1 MNRTLILKTLLQA
14 LSLRRFLF
22 KVPDKPKTLFL
33 TFDDGPDPVYTPKI
47 LEILDHH
54 RIQASFFLV
63 GQQVEQHPEILHRL
77 KLGSHT
83 VGLHTYSHQSIRS
96 LDKTQLATE
105 IEQNQ
110 NAIHEVLGQRP
121 NLLRPP
127 RGEIS
132 LSSLH
137 HAMRLGLKVVHY
149 TITSNDWKLESP
161 EAILNQIYRNPISG
175 GDIISFHDNN
185 DNTCIAVD
193 SLITE
198 YKERG
203 YSFASLQLI
212 E

>member
-1 MNRTLILKTLLQA
+1 MNRTLILKSLLQT

-22 KVPDKPKTLFL
+22 KVPDKPRTLFL
-33 TFDDGPDPVYTPKI
+33 TFDDGPDPIYTPKI
-47 LEILDHH
+47 LEILNHH
-54 RIQASFFLV
+54 RIHASFFLV
-63 GQQVEQHPEILHRL
+63 GQQVEQHAEILHQI

-83 VGLHTYSHQSIRS
+83 VGLHTHSHQSIIS
-96 LDKTQLATE
+96 MDKAQLATE

-110 NAIHEVLGQRP
+110 NAIHEVLGLRP
-121 NLLRPP
+121 SLLRPP

-132 LSSLH
+132 LSSLY
-137 HAMRLGLKVVHY
+137 HAMKLGLKVVHY
-149 TITSNDWKLESP
+149 TITSNDWKLKSP
-161 EAILNQIYRNPISG
+161 EAILNQIYQSPISG

-185 DNTCIAVD
+185 ENTCIAVD

-203 YSFASLQLI
+203 YSFSSLQLI